1 MPAIHDLSSAE
12 APHRPGRAPA
22 RWVVVDLETS
32 GLNPRRDRLL
42 AIGAVA
48 LRDARVVVGDS
59 FEMLVRPRI
68 ASERQ
73 NILIHGIGAEAQLLA
88 ADAAVACER
97 FGHYIGDCP
106 LAAFHAPFD
115 QMVMLRAM
123 RESVGIRLSN
133 PWLDIADLAP
143 ALLPG
148 VGARSLDEWLGHFG
162 IVSGRRHQASSDAL
176 ATAALF
182 ACLLARVPPPE
193 RSVAGLAA
201 IAQRVQRAR
210 HGN

>member
-1 MPAIHDLSSAE
+1 MTA
-12 APHRPGRAPA
+12 APDRSTGNPRRTGAAPA

-48 LRDARVVVGDS
+48 VRDTRVVVGDS
-59 FEMLVRPRI
+59 FEMLVRSRV
-68 ASERQ
+68 ASGRD
-73 NILIHGIGAEAQLLA
+73 NILVHGIGAEAQLSA

-97 FGHYIGDCP
+97 FGHFIGECP

-115 QMVMLRAM
+115 RMVLLRAM
-123 RESVGIRLSN
+123 RESAGIRLSN
-133 PWLDIADLAP
+133 AWLDIADLAP
-143 ALLPG
+143 ALLPK
-148 VGARSLDEWLGHFG
+148 VGARALDEWLEHFG

-182 ACLLARVPPPE
+182 ACLLARVPPHE
-193 RSVAGLAA
+193 RSVEGLAA
-201 IAQRVQRAR
+201 IARRVQIAR
-210 HGN
+210 QAN